1 MTSKRRLYKYE
12 GDAASAPGDTLRET
26 LDALGMSQSDL
37 SHRTGLTPKT
47 ISGIINGKEP
57 LSQQTALQLETVLG
71 VPASLW
77 NNLERQYQ
85 EYRARS
91 VQAEQ
96 MRAQK
101 GWLRKFPMRQ
111 LLEWAWVERC
121 DDVAQQVLALL
132 RFFGCSSPGQCETY
146 LQYSA
151 VQYRTSAKFSADEY
165 ALSAWLR
172 RGEIMGQ
179 QLQCSAYDA
188 AAFRNVLQ
196 EARHLSTEK
205 PQEFVLQFQSLCARA
220 GVAVVFV
227 RELPRIR
234 ASGATRWL
242 TPDKVLIQLD
252 LRYKTDDQLW
262 FSFFHEAGHVL
273 LHGKRQVFVDG
284 PDGEQNELEQEANKF
299 ASDMLIPP
307 TAYSSFV
314 ERGHF
319 TTAVVT
325 SFAREHGVA
334 PGVVVGRLQHE
345 GHIKHSMLNI
355 LKRGLIWGAQTD
367 DAQGDV

>member
-1 MTSKRRLYKYE
+1 MNSEKRLYEYKGE
-12 GDAASAPGDTLRET
+12 AASAPGDTLRET
-26 LDALGMSQSDL
+26 LDAIGMSQSDL
-37 SHRTGLTPKT
+37 SRRTGLTPKT

-57 LSQQTALQLETVLG
+57 LSHQTALQLETVLG

-101 GWLRKFPMRQ
+101 GWLRRFPMRQ
-111 LLEWAWVERC
+111 LLEWAWVECC

-132 RFFGCSSPGQCETY
+132 RFFGCSSPDQCDTY
-146 LQYSA
+146 LQHAA
-151 VQYRTSAKFSADEY
+151 VQYRTSGKFSADEY

-172 RGEIMGQ
+172 QGERMGQ
-179 QLQCSAYDA
+179 QLECSAYDA
-188 AAFRNVLQ
+188 ATFRQVLQ

-205 PQEFVLQFQSLCARA
+205 SGEFVLQLQSLCARA

-234 ASGATRWL
+234 ACGATRWL
-242 TPDKVLIQLD
+242 TPDKALIQLD
-252 LRYKTDDQLW
+252 LRHKSNDQLW

-273 LHGKRQVFVDG
+273 LHGKLQVFVDG
-284 PDGEQNELEQEANKF
+284 QDGERNELEQEADRF
-299 ASDMLIPP
+299 ASDMLIPAR
-307 TAYSSFV
+307 AYSSFV
-314 ERGHF
+314 QIGKF
-319 TTAVVT
+319 TSSAITT
-325 SFAREHGVA
+325 FAREQGIER
-334 PGVVVGRLQHE
+334 GIVVGRLQHDE
-345 GHIKHSMLNI
+345 LMPYSRLND
-355 LKRGLIWGAQTD
+355 LKERLTWI
-367 DAQGDV
+367 

>member
-1 MTSKRRLYKYE
+1 MRSDLCEYKGE
-12 GDAASAPGDTLRET
+12 AASAPGDTLKET
-26 LDALGMSQSDL
+26 LEAIRMSQSDL
-37 SHRTGLTPKT
+37 CRRTGLTAKT

-101 GWLRKFPMRQ
+101 GWLRRFPMRQ

-121 DDVAQQVLALL
+121 EDVSQQVLALL
-132 RFFGCSSPGQCETY
+132 RFFGCSSPDQCDTY
-146 LQYSA
+146 LQHAA
-151 VQYRTSAKFSADEY
+151 VQYRTSGKFSADEY

-172 RGEIMGQ
+172 QGERMGQ
-179 QLQCSAYDA
+179 RVECSAYDA
-188 AAFRNVLQ
+188 ATFRQILQ

-205 PQEFVLQFQSLCARA
+205 PEEFVLQLQGICARA

-234 ASGATRWL
+234 ANGATRWL
-242 TPDKVLIQLD
+242 TSDKALIQLD
-252 LRYKTDDQLW
+252 LRHKSNDQLW

-273 LHGKRQVFVDG
+273 LHGKRQIFVDG
-284 PDGEQNELEQEANKF
+284 QDGEQNDLEQEADRF
-299 ASDMLIPP
+299 ASNALISPIEYDGF
-307 TAYSSFV
+307 TQ
-314 ERGHF
+314 RGRF
-319 TTAVVT
+319 TSAAIIA
-325 SFAREHGVA
+325 FAHELGIES
-334 PGVVVGRLQHE
+334 GIVVGRLQHDQL
-345 GHIKHSMLNI
+345 IPYDRLNN
-355 LKRGLIWGAQTD
+355 LKERLTWT
-367 DAQGDV
+367 

>member
-1 MTSKRRLYKYE
+1 MNSEKRLYEYKGE
-12 GDAASAPGDTLRET
+12 AASAPGDTLKET
-26 LDALGMSQSDL
+26 LDAIGMSQSDL
-37 SHRTGLTPKT
+37 CRRTGLTAKT

-91 VQAEQ
+91 VQAGQ

-101 GWLRKFPMRQ
+101 GWLRRFPMRQ

-121 DDVAQQVLALL
+121 EDVAQQVLALL
-132 RFFGCSSPGQCETY
+132 RFFGCSSPDQCDTY
-146 LQYSA
+146 LQHAA
-151 VQYRTSAKFSADEY
+151 VQYRTSGKFSADEY

-172 RGEIMGQ
+172 QGERMGQ
-179 QLQCSAYDA
+179 QLQCSAYDVA
-188 AAFRNVLQ
+188 TFRQALQ

-205 PQEFVLQFQSLCARA
+205 PDEFVLQLQSLCARA

-242 TPDKVLIQLD
+242 TPDKALIQLD
-252 LRYKTDDQLW
+252 LRHKSNDQLW

-284 PDGEQNELEQEANKF
+284 QDAEQNELEQQADKF
-299 ASDMLIPP
+299 ATDMLIPP
-307 TAYSSFV
+307 IAYDSFV
-314 ERGHF
+314 QRGHL
-319 TTAVVT
+319 ASSAIM
-325 SFAREHGVA
+325 SFAREQGIES
-334 PGVVVGRLQHE
+334 GIVVGRLQHDQL
-345 GHIKHSMLNI
+345 IPYNRLNN
-355 LKRGLIWGAQTD
+355 LKERLAWMPER
-367 DAQGDV
+367 

>member
-1 MTSKRRLYKYE
+1 MNSEKRLYEYKGE
-12 GDAASAPGDTLRET
+12 AASAPGDTLKET
-26 LDALGMSQSDL
+26 LEAIGMSQSDL
-37 SHRTGLTPKT
+37 CRRTGLTAKT
-47 ISGIINGKEP
+47 ISGIINGREP

-96 MRAQK
+96 MGAQE
-101 GWLRKFPMRQ
+101 GWLRRFPMRQ

-121 DDVAQQVLALL
+121 EDVAQQVLALL
-132 RFFGCSSPGQCETY
+132 RFFGCSSPDQCDTY
-146 LQYSA
+146 LQHAA
-151 VQYRTSAKFSADEY
+151 VQYRTSGKFSADEY
-165 ALSAWLR
+165 AVSAWLR
-172 RGEIMGQ
+172 QGERMGQ
-179 QLQCSAYDA
+179 QLECSAYDA
-188 AAFRNVLQ
+188 ATFRRVLQ

-205 PQEFVLQFQSLCARA
+205 PDEFVLQLQGLCARA

-242 TPDKVLIQLD
+242 TSDKALIQLD
-252 LRYKTDDQLW
+252 LRHKSNDQLW

-284 PDGEQNELEQEANKF
+284 QDAEQNDLEQEADRF
-299 ASDMLIPP
+299 ASDMLIPAR
-307 TAYSSFV
+307 AYDSFV
-314 ERGHF
+314 QRGKF
-319 TTAVVT
+319 TSSAVTA
-325 SFAREHGVA
+325 FAHEQEVA
-334 PGVVVGRLQHE
+334 PGIVVGRLQHE
-345 GHIKHSMLNI
+345 GRVRHDLLNG
-355 LKRGLIWGAQTD
+355 LKQGLRWSEQVD
-367 DAQGDV
+367 SDQGDA